1 MIPTI
6 ISSSERLV
14 RKRCRHKRAPES
26 VHKDKQDNILT
37 R

>member
-14 RKRCRHKRAPES
+14 RKRCRDKRAPEI
-26 VHKDKQDNILT
+26 VHKDKHNNILT